1 MGGGRQPRGVTPISY
16 LLPVGSR
23 DERGGVAQ
31 ATPTSEEGSIKPIII
46 GVSGGSGSG
55 KTTVVQRVVDDLGSE
70 QITVIQ
76 HDSYYRDR
84 SAVSPEKRARLNYDH
99 PDALDT
105 SLLVTH
111 LHELHSGRPVEIPVY
126 DFTDHTRLTDT
137 VRIEPRNVVIVEGM
151 LILAEPALRDIMD
164 ILVFVDADPD
174 LRLIRRVE
182 RDVSERGRSIQSVLE
197 QYLETV
203 RPMHLEFVEPSR
215 RWAHL
220 VIPEGGFNQVGVD
233 TLVAKIC
240 AATQFA

>member
-1 MGGGRQPRGVTPISY
+1 M
-16 LLPVGSR
+16 
-23 DERGGVAQ
+23 
-31 ATPTSEEGSIKPIII
+31 
-46 GVSGGSGSG
+46 
-55 KTTVVQRVVDDLGSE
+55 DDLGSD
-70 QITVIQ
+70 QIAVIQ

-84 SAVSPEKRARLNYDH
+84 SAVPPEERARLNYDH

-111 LHELHSGRPVEIPVY
+111 LHELRAGRPVDVPVY
-126 DFTDHTRLTDT
+126 DFSDHTRLADT
-137 VRIEPRNVVIVEGM
+137 VRIEPRKFVIVEGM
-151 LILAEPALRDIMD
+151 LILAEPALRDLMD
-164 ILVFVDADPD
+164 IRVFVDADPD

-182 RDVSERGRSIQSVLE
+182 RDVSERGRAIQSVFE

-233 TLVAKIC
+233 TLVAKIR
-240 AATQFA
+240 AATLLPSVEHDRSSS

>member
-1 MGGGRQPRGVTPISY
+1 V
-16 LLPVGSR
+16 
-23 DERGGVAQ
+23 
-31 ATPTSEEGSIKPIII
+31 EEGPIKPIIV

-84 SAVSPEKRARLNYDH
+84 SAVPPEKRARLNYDH

-111 LHELHSGRPVEIPVY
+111 LHELRAGRPVEIPVY

-137 VRIEPRNVVIVEGM
+137 VRIEPRKVVIVEGM
-151 LILAEPALRDIMD
+151 LILAEPALRDLMD
-164 ILVFVDADPD
+164 IRVFVDADPD

-233 TLVAKIC
+233 TLVAKIR

>member
-1 MGGGRQPRGVTPISY
+1 MR
-16 LLPVGSR
+16 
-23 DERGGVAQ
+23 
-31 ATPTSEEGSIKPIII
+31 ATSTSEEGPIKPIII

-84 SAVSPEKRARLNYDH
+84 SAVPPEERVRLNYDH

-111 LHELHSGRPVEIPVY
+111 LHELRAGRAVEIPVY
-126 DFTDHTRLTDT
+126 DFTDHTRLANT
-137 VRIEPRNVVIVEGM
+137 VRVEPRKVVIVEGM
-151 LILAEPALRDIMD
+151 LILAEPALRDLMD
-164 ILVFVDADPD
+164 IRVFVDADPD

-182 RDVSERGRSIQSVLE
+182 RDVSERGRAIQSVFE

-220 VIPEGGFNQVGVD
+220 IIAEGGFNQVGVD
-233 TLVAKIC
+233 TLVAKIR
-240 AATQFA
+240 AAAQFA

>member
-1 MGGGRQPRGVTPISY
+1 M
-16 LLPVGSR
+16 
-23 DERGGVAQ
+23 
-31 ATPTSEEGSIKPIII
+31 SEEGSVKPIII

-70 QITVIQ
+70 QVAVIQ

-84 SAVSPEKRARLNYDH
+84 SAVSPEERAKLNYDH

-111 LHELHSGRPVEIPVY
+111 LHELRAGRPVEIPVY
-126 DFTDHTRLTDT
+126 DFTDHTRFTDT
-137 VRIEPRNVVIVEGM
+137 VLIEPRNVVIVEGM

-164 ILVFVDADPD
+164 IRVFVDADPD

-220 VIPEGGFNQVGVD
+220 VIPEGGFNQVVVD
-233 TLVAKIC
+233 TLVAKIR

>member
-1 MGGGRQPRGVTPISY
+1 MCMQCCCRRR
-16 LLPVGSR
+16 VGSR
-23 DERGGVAQ
+23 ERGEGRGEREELFAGH
-31 ATPTSEEGSIKPIII
+31 TSEEGPIKPIII

-84 SAVSPEKRARLNYDH
+84 SAVPPEERARLNYDH

-111 LHELHSGRPVEIPVY
+111 LHELRAGRPVEIPVY
-126 DFTDHTRLTDT
+126 DFADHTRLADT
-137 VRIEPRNVVIVEGM
+137 VRIEPRKVVIVEGM
-151 LILAEPALRDIMD
+151 LVLAERALRDLMD
-164 ILVFVDADPD
+164 IRVFVDADPD

-182 RDVSERGRSIQSVLE
+182 RDVSERGRAVQSVFE

-233 TLVAKIC
+233 MLVAKIR
-240 AATQFA
+240 AATQLA